1 MVYEIAI
8 SNKNPEIHI
17 KDLDVLL
24 PKKNI
29 RVDFSKLFILIGKNL
44 NDDKIK
50 KSIEYLF
57 YDPVTDN
64 YSVKKLSR
72 EPYLISGHKLKKEVS
87 DIWEV
92 KVYYRAEVTDP
103 ASSFIKKALSDI
115 KIFPEEVRTGKRYIL
130 KSKRLSLDEVNM
142 LTRRIFANFIVERA
156 LLKAL

>member
-72 EPYLISGHKLKKEVS
+72 EPYLISGYKLKKEVS